1 MARLNIFGAK
11 AKYMALFFGVSVS
24 ILVWL
29 NMTTREGFQNVPGG
43 DAQPVPMDSISAQK
57 KQDFASA
64 VIQLY
69 HNIIIAAPLPTG
81 VQTVPAAQ
89 PGMPPPGAM
98 TPPGAMPPPG
108 AMTPPDTM
116 PPPAMPPPA
125 MPPMSQ

>member
-69 HNIIIAAPLPTG
+69 HNIIIAAPLTTG

-89 PGMPPPGAM
+89 PGTA
-98 TPPGAMPPPG
+98 PPG
-108 AMTPPDTM
+108 AMTPPDAMAPAGGTPPAAM

>member
-1 MARLNIFGAK
+1 
-11 AKYMALFFGVSVS
+11 MALFFGVSVS

-69 HNIIIAAPLPTG
+69 HNIIIAAPLTTG

-89 PGMPPPGAM
+89 PGTA
-98 TPPGAMPPPG
+98 PPG
-108 AMTPPDTM
+108 AMTPPDAMAPAGGTPPAAM